1 MRSSAS
7 RHRARG
13 FTLIELLVVIA
24 IISILAAI
32 AIPQFAA
39 YRATGFNARVA
50 SDARTA
56 ATANEAYFI
65 DNSAY
70 ATSGNCSLLPSM
82 VISAGVTCTLGS
94 ATCSDGT
101 SGFTVATSHPRA
113 KKSCTW
119 NSCGQTCIDSSTG
132 NLCCA

>member
-1 MRSSAS
+1 MRSSVP
-7 RHRARG
+7 RRRARG

-70 ATSGNCSLLPSM
+70 ATSGNCILLPSM
-82 VISAGVTCTLGS
+82 VVSAGVTCTLGS

-119 NSCGQTCIDSSTG
+119 NSCGQTCVDGSTG